1 MAKKMITA
9 QSILQE
15 KGFQQNKFDTNG
27 FCELVGNFFL
37 SHEVKSVLQ
46 LVPKRFVA
54 MKEAPAC
61 GYIDCTA
68 DDYWQKRVEDPSDP
82 VDFSFY
88 IQMVNRGL
96 TKPMIY
102 VDEPF
107 IKNCAHLLA
116 LMGGYVVKKQPK
128 GRFLVSLV

>member
-1 MAKKMITA
+1 MITA

-37 SHEVKSVLQ
+37 NHEVKDTITLIPQ
-46 LVPKRFVA
+46 RFIE
-54 MKEAPAC
+54 KEDAPEC
-61 GYIDCTA
+61 GYIDATA
-68 DDYWQKRVEDPSDP
+68 DDYWQKQIEDPNNP
-82 VDFSFY
+82 VDFGFY
-88 IQMVNRGL
+88 LLMKSHGC
-96 TKPMIY
+96 TKPAIY

-128 GRFLVSLV
+128 GKFLVSLV